1 MKGIIY
7 LNKKHEIFV
16 SAISD
21 NPKNLFTNLPIFEQ
35 TGISGIHFDVMDGSF
50 VPRFGLYPELMR
62 EIINQTKLKI
72 EVHMMVKDPEPY
84 INQLIKIGANR
95 IILHLETLIH
105 PHRTLSMIKES
116 GVDSGVALNPGT
128 NLECLEYIM
137 DQVDLVLLMAINP
150 GIPKHPFIPR
160 TFHKL
165 AKLKNI
171 ISENNLKIR
180 IGIDGGVTIENAKS
194 LVENGADILVCG
206 SGTIFKETND
216 IESNIKSLND
226 LFK

>member
-1 MKGIIY
+1 M
-7 LNKKHEIFV
+7 NKEHEIFV

-21 NPKNLFTNLPIFEQ
+21 NPKNIFANLPIFEQ
-35 TGISGIHFDVMDGSF
+35 NGISGIHFDVMDGSF
-50 VPRFGLYPELMR
+50 VPRFGLYFELMR
-62 EIINQTKLKI
+62 EIIDQTKLEI
-72 EVHMMVKDPEPY
+72 EVHMMVNDPEPY
-84 INQLIKIGANR
+84 VNQLIKIGANR

-105 PHRTLSMIKES
+105 PHRTLSMIQES
-116 GVDSGVALNPGT
+116 GVDSGIALNPGT
-128 NLECLEYIM
+128 NLEGLEYIM
-137 DQVDLVLLMAINP
+137 EQVDLVLLMAINP

-165 AKLKNI
+165 VQVKNMIGENSLKT
-171 ISENNLKIR
+171 R
-180 IGIDGGVTIENAKS
+180 IGIDGGVTFENAKS

-206 SGTIFKETND
+206 SGTIFNGAND

>member
-1 MKGIIY
+1 M
-7 LNKKHEIFV
+7 NKKHEIFV

-21 NPKNLFTNLPIFEQ
+21 NPKNIFVNLPIFEK
-35 TGISGIHFDVMDGSF
+35 TGISGIHLDVMDGSF

-62 EIINQTKLKI
+62 EIIDQTKLEI
-72 EVHMMVKDPEPY
+72 EIHMMVKDPEPY

-137 DQVDLVLLMAINP
+137 DQVDMVLLMAINP

-165 AKLKNI
+165 VQLKNM
-171 ISENNLKIR
+171 ISENDLKCR

-194 LVENGADILVCG
+194 LVKNGADILICG
-206 SGTIFKETND
+206 SGTIFKENND
-216 IESNIKSLND
+216 IESNIRSLNN
-226 LFK
+226 LLK

>member
-1 MKGIIY
+1 

-21 NPKNLFTNLPIFEQ
+21 NPKNIFVNLPIFEK
-35 TGISGIHFDVMDGSF
+35 TGISGIHLDVMDGSF

-62 EIINQTKLKI
+62 EIIDQTKLEI
-72 EVHMMVKDPEPY
+72 EIHMMVKDPEPY

-137 DQVDLVLLMAINP
+137 DQVDMVLLMAINP

-165 AKLKNI
+165 VQLKNM
-171 ISENNLKIR
+171 ISENDLKCR

-194 LVENGADILVCG
+194 LVKNGADILICG
-206 SGTIFKETND
+206 SGTIFKENND
-216 IESNIKSLND
+216 IESNIRSLNN
-226 LFK
+226 LLK